1 MSYLISP
8 FHHFPPLSSQDN
20 EVPDSGQH
28 WVKFAVELYEEPG
41 LASFWGSVDYVEEA
55 AYATVLTFFVDVVL
69 HANSSPAVSGR
80 RD

>member
-41 LASFWGSVDYVEEA
+41 FAPLWGSVDYVEKA
-55 AYATVLTFFVDVVL
+55 AYAAVWTLFVDMEL
-69 HANSSPAVSGR
+69 HSSA
-80 RD
+80 